1 MVLLRNYQ
9 GVKKRLVTTSW
20 AGGPDASL
28 SVAIEVLRHGPIS
41 RTDIAQRLD
50 LSTPSL
56 TRLSRPLLERALI
69 KETGERVEGYVGR
82 PRRLLDVDADSR
94 HFAGI
99 KLRESEII
107 GALTNLRGAVL
118 RRATA
123 PIEDRSPEAVVSAV
137 GDLVEQLRGDRELS
151 GIGIGL
157 GGVVR
162 GRSTVVH
169 SPYLGWEDVDLAD
182 LVAARTDVPTL
193 VDNDV
198 VAFTEYVHWFGE
210 GRDTQ
215 RFAVVTLGVA
225 TGYGVVVNGAQIV
238 NDDYGIGLVNHWPLD
253 PTGPL
258 CAEGHRGCAATVL
271 SSDAVARRTS
281 QALGRQV
288 AFDEVLALAED
299 GQPAAVAVTE
309 EAGRGLGRLLAAICN
324 LTMPECLVVAGEGVR
339 LAQVAEA
346 SVLAQLA
353 ADRPAQATTPPLV
366 LTNGDNIEW
375 CRGAAVL
382 AIQSFVRG
390 TR

>member
-1 MVLLRNYQ
+1 MRCYQ
-9 GVKKRLVTTSW
+9 GCVTTTSW
-20 AGGPDASL
+20 AGRPDASL
-28 SVAIEVLRHGPIS
+28 TVAIEVLRHGPIS
-41 RTDIAQRLD
+41 RTDIAQRLA

-56 TRLSRPLLERALI
+56 TRLSRPLLERNLI

-82 PRRLLDVDADSR
+82 PRRLLDVDADAR
-94 HFAGI
+94 HFIGI

-107 GALTNLRGAVL
+107 GALTNLRGAVV
-118 RRATA
+118 RRATTELA
-123 PIEDRSPEAVVSAV
+123 DRSPEAVVAV
-137 GDLVEQLRGDRELS
+137 MADLVEGLRGEYEVS

-162 GRSTVVH
+162 GRTVAH
-169 SPYLGWEDVDLAD
+169 SPYLGWRDVDLAD
-182 LVAARTDVPTL
+182 LVAARTGVPTL

-198 VAFTEYVHWFGE
+198 VAFTEFVHWFGE
-210 GRDTQ
+210 GRDVE

-225 TGYGVVVNGAQIV
+225 TGYGVVVNGNQIV

-258 CAEGHRGCAATVL
+258 CAEGHRGCAAAVL
-271 SSDAVARRTS
+271 SSDAIAARTS
-281 QALGRQV
+281 QALGRAV
-288 AFDEVLALAED
+288 GFDEVLQLAQD
-299 GQPAAVAVTE
+299 GQPAAAAVVE
-309 EAGRGLGRLLAAICN
+309 EAGRGLGRLLAAISN
-324 LTMPECLVVAGEGVR
+324 LTMPECLVIAGEGVQ
-339 LAQVAEA
+339 LAQVAKEK
-346 SVLAQLA
+346 VVQQLE

-390 TR
+390 TKL